1 MSKAASRRLPAKRRA
16 RVLSLIA
23 LIVASTLTVVHYH
36 RDAER
41 NTEAEEE
48 QGSLTQGI
56 QAIDGILDAWEWR
69 NYDKVQLNGVKA
81 QPDPDIV
88 VLGIDDASLDIQ
100 NSSALPEEIEKSRAL
115 QLMIGWPWS
124 REVYAHVLDRLFT
137 AGARTVIIDLIFPG
151 PSNSA
156 PEGDI
161 VFAKALEK
169 YKGRVVLGADFV
181 LSASGG
187 KESDSLS
194 LPWDG
199 LIPQTWPADERVG
212 FVTFPSDDDGII
224 RRAQFFRSDTGE
236 PERGLPSL
244 AASVMRL
251 QGKPQ
256 MIPLDQPDYLFRYSD
271 ARAYM
276 HYPLHDIFIP
286 DIWESNFGGG
296 SFFKGKT
303 VFIGPVARQQQD
315 TKETPVGTLHG
326 VQVHAHALGA
336 LKSGLFLKKISLDLR
351 LTLLVFMTVAAALLV
366 LFLRR
371 PMACLLILLG
381 GIALAA
387 VVQILAFNH
396 LSLVLPMA
404 VPTLAMGLTGFTGLT
419 FDFMMERKQKQAFLR
434 AITRYFSPDMSAEI
448 LRDPDDY
455 YKALEGASRTITLL
469 FSDVRGFTSMSE
481 TAEPKALVGQL
492 NEYLQS
498 MVDIVFRHRGS
509 IDKFIGDAVMAVWG
523 RLRNE
528 GSEEALNQDALAGVG
543 AAVDMREELVRLNE
557 GWKSRGMEPLAF
569 GIGVHQGD
577 AIVGDIGSNERK
589 EFTAIGDSVN
599 SSARLESATK
609 QYGVDLLISD
619 AVRHR
624 VSEHFICRSADLVRV
639 KGKTKPLEIFTVIG
653 RRGQACPPALE
664 FYEQAVRL
672 FRAGQFQE
680 ALAELSKAQ
689 SGGLDDSLT
698 HLYQER
704 CQELISHPPEA
715 WDGVWTMT
723 KK

>member
-1 MSKAASRRLPAKRRA
+1 MSKSSLWKLPAKKRGW
-16 RVLSLIA
+16 VLSLTA
-23 LIVASTLTVVHYH
+23 LVVAFPLAVVHYLGDV
-36 RDAER
+36 RS
-41 NTEAEEE
+41 EEK
-48 QGSLTQGI
+48 T
-56 QAIDGILDAWEWR
+56 GILNEGILALDGLLDSWEWR
-69 NYDKVQLNGVKA
+69 NYDRVQLNGVKA
-81 QPDPDIV
+81 PPDPDIV
-88 VLGIDDASLDIQ
+88 VLGIDDASLDVQ
-100 NSSALPEEIEKSRAL
+100 NSSALPEEIENSRPL

-137 AGARTVIIDLIFPG
+137 AGARTVVIDLIFPG
-151 PSNSA
+151 PSNGA
-156 PEGDI
+156 PEGDP
-161 VFAKALEK
+161 VFAKTLEK

-181 LSASGG
+181 TSASGG
-187 KESDSLS
+187 QESDSLS
-194 LPWDG
+194 LPWEG
-199 LIPQTWPADERVG
+199 LIPRTWPADERVG
-212 FVTFPSDDDGII
+212 FVTFPSDADGII

-244 AASVMRL
+244 AASVLRL
-251 QGKPQ
+251 QGKPDI
-256 MIPLDQPDYLFRYSD
+256 IPIDQPDYLFRFSD
-271 ARAYM
+271 PRAYM
-276 HYPLHDIFIP
+276 HFPLHEIFIP

-296 SFFKGKT
+296 SFFQGKT
-303 VFIGPVARQQQD
+303 VFIGPAARQQQD
-315 TKETPVGTLHG
+315 SKETPVGTLLG
-326 VQVHAHALGA
+326 VQVHAHALAA
-336 LKSGLFLKKISLDLR
+336 LKRGLFLRQISIGWRVALILI
-351 LTLLVFMTVAAALLV
+351 LTAAAAFLVFYW
-366 LFLRR
+366 RR
-371 PMACLLILLG
+371 PMACLLMLFG
-381 GIALAA
+381 GIALGA
-387 VVQILAFNH
+387 VFQVLAFNH
-396 LSLVLPMA
+396 LSIVLPMA
-404 VPTLAMGLTGFTGLT
+404 VPLLGWGLTGFTGLT

-481 TAEPKALVGQL
+481 TAEPKALVSQL

-528 GSEEALNQDALAGVG
+528 GSEDALNQDALAGVG
-543 AAVDMREELVRLNE
+543 AAVDMREELVRLNQD
-557 GWKSRGMEPLAF
+557 WVSRGMEPLAF

-624 VSEHFICRSADLVRV
+624 VSDHFICRAADLVRV
-639 KGKTKPLEIFTVIG
+639 KGKAKPLEIFTVVGKISDP
-653 RRGQACPPALE
+653 CPPALE

-672 FRAGQFQE
+672 FRAGQFHDS
-680 ALAELSKAQ
+680 LAELTKAQ

-704 CQELISHPPEA
+704 CHELIAHPPET